1 MIGVESEQG
10 EEQAGCV
17 LGWGE
22 KASLIMGYLCRD
34 AKEVKAAR
42 WQVTQ
47 TLEGS
52 ARMEG
57 TPIEACGSSSGTSLE
72 LRWLR
77 VCLPWPR
84 KIPQAA
90 CAPPVLKP
98 ML

>member
-1 MIGVESEQG
+1 MIVVESEQG
-10 EEQAGCV
+10 EEKAGCV

-47 TLEGS
+47 TSEGS

-57 TPIEACGSSSGTSLE
+57 TSQAWSLVPWALWRYGEEAS
-72 LRWLR
+72 
-77 VCLPWPR
+77 
-84 KIPQAA
+84 
-90 CAPPVLKP
+90 
-98 ML
+98 